1 VTLLFDEIAFG
12 LDDHQYRDCILMLD
26 LFQANIKKQK
36 YLKFH
41 PSKEK
46 SAKTH
51 PRDFFQFAARAI
63 LSEIHERNYKWT
75 WDHFRT
81 RRDQRIQY
89 VECYM
94 ANKLNEA
101 TEEQARTLKDLERI
115 LSFQDIRFYR
125 SIANVKLRK
134 QKVQIGK
141 KRRVDAISSV
151 TYFLKRNRKSKEES

>member
-1 VTLLFDEIAFG
+1 
-12 LDDHQYRDCILMLD
+12 
-26 LFQANIKKQK
+26 
-36 YLKFH
+36 
-41 PSKEK
+41 
-46 SAKTH
+46 
-51 PRDFFQFAARAI
+51 
-63 LSEIHERNYKWT
+63 
-75 WDHFRT
+75 
-81 RRDQRIQY
+81 
-89 VECYM
+89 M

-141 KRRVDAISSV
+141 KRRMDAISSV